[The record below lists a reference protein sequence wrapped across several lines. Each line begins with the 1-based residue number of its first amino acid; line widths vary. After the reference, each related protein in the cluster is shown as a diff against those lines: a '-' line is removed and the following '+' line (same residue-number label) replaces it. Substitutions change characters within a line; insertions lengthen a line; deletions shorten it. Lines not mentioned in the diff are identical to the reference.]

1 MTKKILVIGATSAI
15 AQEFSRLYAGDHVE
29 FCLVARDQQ
38 QLNVIAQDLKV
49 RGAKIAEVLA
59 VDLNLFSAHDRIV
72 QSAFRALTSVDI
84 VLMAHG
90 VLGSQEMAD
99 HDPQHVVDL
108 INTNF
113 VSYASLLTLIAHQM
127 KPQRQGTIAVI
138 SSVAGD
144 RGKQSNFAYGSAQAG
159 KSAFTD
165 GLRNRLFP
173 HGIHVVTLKLGFVD
187 TPMTAD
193 FKKGLL
199 WAKPESVAR
208 GIMQAIEKSKNSV
221 YIPYFWRW
229 IMMVITHIP
238 ESLFKKLKL

>member
-1 MTKKILVIGATSAI
+1 MIKKILVIGATSAI
-15 AQEFSRLYAGDHVE
+15 AQEVTKLYAADQAE

-38 QLNVIAQDLKV
+38 QLNVIAQDLRV
-49 RGAKIAEVLA
+49 RGGQIAQVIPA
-59 VDLNLFSAHDRIV
+59 DLNLFSAHGDII
-72 QSAFRALTSVDI
+72 QTAFKVLKTVDV
-84 VLMAHG
+84 VLIAHG
-90 VLGSQEMAD
+90 ILGSQDLAD
-99 HDPQHVVDL
+99 QDPQHTVDI

-113 VSYASLLTLIAHQM
+113 VSYSSLLTSIALHM
-127 KPQRQGTIAVI
+127 KPQKQGTIAVI

-187 TPMTAD
+187 TPMTAE

-199 WAKPESVAR
+199 WAKPEAVAR
-208 GIMQAIEKSKNSV
+208 NIVNSIEKSKNSV
-221 YIPYFWRW
+221 YIPYFWKW
-229 IMMVITHIP
+229 IMMIITHIP
-238 ESLFKKLKL
+238 ESIFKKLKL